1 LFFYCFSYKKIENR
15 PVIDWYYGE
24 KRMLELLIEF
34 KDEMSDEEKQ
44 RFSDDF
50 PNLKPIRVKDL
61 LDEMV
66 KKSTLFDTED

>member
-1 LFFYCFSYKKIENR
+1 
-15 PVIDWYYGE
+15 VIDWYYGE